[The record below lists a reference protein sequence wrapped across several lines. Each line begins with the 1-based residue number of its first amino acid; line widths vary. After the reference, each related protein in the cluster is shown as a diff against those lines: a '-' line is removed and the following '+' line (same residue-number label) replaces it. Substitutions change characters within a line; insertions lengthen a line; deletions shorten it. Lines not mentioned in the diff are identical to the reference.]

1 MKKIFFLSIV
11 LLSLAFGMGLIVG
24 RASMPQYDMPE
35 EFNTETI
42 SKDTL
47 NPTQLMVIYDD
58 KSGKYLFE
66 FMDQ

>member
-1 MKKIFFLSIV
+1 MFFSIV
-11 LLSLAFGMGLIVG
+11 LLLMSFAMGLVIG

-42 SKDTL
+42 SRDRL